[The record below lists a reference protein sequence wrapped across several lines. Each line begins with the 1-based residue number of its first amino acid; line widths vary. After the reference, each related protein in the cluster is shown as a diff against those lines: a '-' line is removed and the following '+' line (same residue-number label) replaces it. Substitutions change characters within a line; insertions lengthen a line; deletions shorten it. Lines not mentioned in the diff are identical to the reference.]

1 MAQKQDAL
9 YQNLQNYAE
18 ELHQKNKKR
27 IRASGIV
34 LLLLPVILGLVRW
47 LTDSDKIVFLLIWVL
62 CMFLLSAYLVS
73 VEYLDH
79 TLQKKLFE
87 MTGRV
92 EDYDGLLDRPEDL
105 PSKIKEHIKSRLDTE
120 TGDDAEEGGDA

>member
-1 MAQKQDAL
+1 
-9 YQNLQNYAE
+9 
-18 ELHQKNKKR
+18 
-27 IRASGIV
+27 V

-79 TLQKKLFE
+79 TLQTKLFE

-105 PSKIKEHIKSRLDTE
+105 PSKIKEQIKSRLDTE